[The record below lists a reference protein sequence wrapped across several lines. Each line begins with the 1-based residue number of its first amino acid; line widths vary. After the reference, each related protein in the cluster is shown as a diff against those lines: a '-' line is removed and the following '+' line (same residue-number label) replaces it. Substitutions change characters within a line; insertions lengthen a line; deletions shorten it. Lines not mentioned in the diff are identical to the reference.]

1 MLIKTKK
8 EVSNL
13 HDKELLESLAD
24 NFITAILDADGIII
38 DSNAHFS
45 KVFPASN
52 SGREL
57 QASQL
62 LRSLVNSRALYWEIC
77 KTLQAGSKWKGVLF
91 HKGLRDKTYCLETS
105 IIPVN
110 GVLGNVVKYVAIS
123 NNLSDAYCNE
133 ISSNTIYNDEKLL
146 LESLTKGALFI
157 TKQGKIFNTSQNS
170 TNNTYHSIIGAN
182 IYDFINPANH
192 EFLGKQIH
200 TVFTKGKVS
209 KYQSI
214 TVSYKGSQTFFVT
227 KIKPVFNL
235 QNEVVYATLKSKK
248 YKDGLKINKALKAI
262 ETKYTNI
269 FHSINVGIIV
279 VANSQ
284 GNIIEWNKGAEKAFG
299 YTDTEIIGKHLTVIV
314 PKRHL
319 DTGIAELRKA
329 KDRLDND
336 LSGASIE
343 MIGLKKSGE
352 EFPVDLTMS
361 HWENGKERFYC
372 ATMLDVSK
380 SKKLED
386 KLRKTTKDLE
396 LFLYRSAHDLKA
408 PLTSA
413 EGLLL
418 LLKDEKI
425 NKRASALVSMIDDTL
440 RKGRLLL
447 DDLAFASII
456 SEKSREIAP
465 ILFEDKISKAM
476 IGLKEM
482 KNYDDIDF
490 QIDIQQKTEFHFN
503 QELMDCVFQNL
514 MHNAVCFA
522 KPKSS
527 TSIPSVNVSVEVSD
541 KEVKITVS
549 DNGLGIDSEHLDK
562 VFDLYFRVC
571 NENSN
576 GTGLGLYILKR
587 IVEVFQG
594 EVSVT
599 SQFNQGT
606 SFEVLLPNLKEENLN
621 DD

>member
-13 HDKELLESLAD
+13 HDNELLKSLTD
-24 NFITAILDADGIII
+24 NFITAILDADGVII
-38 DSNAHFS
+38 DFNAHFS
-45 KVFPASN
+45 KVFLTAN
-52 SGREL
+52 IDCHL
-57 QASQL
+57 KTTQL
-62 LRSLVNSRALYWEIC
+62 LKSLVNSRALYWEIC
-77 KTLQAGSKWKGVLF
+77 KTLQAGLKWKGVLF

-105 IIPVN
+105 ITPVKD
-110 GVLGNVVKYVAIS
+110 VLGNVMKYVAIS
-123 NNLSDAYCNE
+123 NNLSDYYCKE
-133 ISSNTIYNDEKLL
+133 INTNTIYNDEKQL
-146 LESLTKGALFI
+146 LESITKDALFI
-157 TKQGKIFNTSQNS
+157 TKQGKIFNTSQNIA
-170 TNNTYHSIIGAN
+170 NNTYDSIIGAN
-182 IYDFINPANH
+182 IYDFINPSNH
-192 EFLGKQIH
+192 EFLSKQIH
-200 TVFTKGKVS
+200 TVFTEGKVS

-214 TVSYKGSQTFFVT
+214 GVSFKGGQTFFVT

-235 QNEVVYATLKSKK
+235 QNEVIYATLKSKK
-248 YKDGLKINKALKAI
+248 HKDGLKVNKALKAI

-299 YTDTEIIGKHLTVIV
+299 YTDTEIIGEHLTVIISKKHV
-314 PKRHL
+314 
-319 DTGIAELRKA
+319 DTGVAELQKA

-372 ATMLDVSK
+372 AVMLDVSK
-380 SKKLED
+380 RKKLED

-425 NKRASALVSMIDDTL
+425 NKRASALVTMIDETL
-440 RKGRLLL
+440 GKGRSLL

-456 SEKSREIAP
+456 SEKSREITP
-465 ILFEDKISKAM
+465 ILFEDKVSTAM

-482 KNYDDIDF
+482 RNYDDIDF
-490 QIDIQQKTEFHFN
+490 QIDIQQKAEFHFN

-514 MHNAVCFA
+514 MHNALCFA

-527 TSIPSVNVSVEVSD
+527 ISAPSVNVSVEASD
-541 KEVKITVS
+541 REVKITVS
-549 DNGLGIDSEHLDK
+549 DNGPGIDSEHLDK

-599 SQFNQGT
+599 SQLNQGT
-606 SFEVLLPNLKEENLN
+606 SFEVLLPNLKEENI
-621 DD
+621 